1 MPHVILQERLGNAIP
16 GPIYMR
22 LEAVLR
28 DCYMIAEAEDSVK
41 AVG

>member
-1 MPHVILQERLGNAIP
+1 MPHVILQDVLGTPFPDA
-16 GPIYMR
+16 IYMR